1 MLNSNEKAILK
12 TMQDVEFL
20 EYINATPQ
28 DIEKAILIAKKEIEE
43 LECIVKKF
51 QESEKSI
58 SNLSIKLHGHNE
70 SFNEK
75 FPNYNYFD
83 LNFKSLL
90 ITVKQPL
97 DPKNNILPM
106 EVSKIGV
113 SVYPDNITKIT
124 TDAIVELD
132 FNQNINFEKIY
143 KEIENQK
150 EEMQQDM
157 NEF

>member
-12 TMQDVEFL
+12 SMQDTEFL
-20 EYINATPQ
+20 EYIGATPR
-28 DIEKAILIAKKEIEE
+28 DLEKAILIAKKEIEE
-43 LECIVKKF
+43 LESIVKKA
-51 QESEKSI
+51 QESGECI
-58 SNLSIKLHGHNE
+58 SSLSQKLNGHNE

-97 DPKNNILPM
+97 DSKNNILPL
-106 EVSKIGV
+106 EVCKSGV
-113 SVYPDNITKIT
+113 SVYPDNIAKVA

-132 FNQNINFEKIY
+132 FNQNINFEKLY
-143 KEIENQK
+143 KELENQK
-150 EEMQQDM
+150 EEIQQDG
-157 NEF
+157 NEI